1 MTAEVPEPLGGGRE
15 RAAATVEE
23 LVRTKLAE
31 ALGGG
36 RGVVESAVPTIVFT
50 ITWLTTKDM
59 RLSLTSSIGLTV
71 VLLLVRLA
79 QRSNPQ
85 FVLNALVGIGIG
97 ALFAYRASQ
106 SGGSEEDVARAVF
119 TPGILYN
126 GGYAIVIIA
135 SILVGWPVLGFLI
148 GSLTGDATAWRQDR
162 ALVRLCSQL
171 TWVLAA
177 PCLIR
182 VLVQG
187 PLWLDHQIALLGVTK
202 IALGWPL
209 QLATFAVMAWMLS
222 RNRTPLEDDTVL

>member
-1 MTAEVPEPLGGGRE
+1 MTAEVPEPAGSRAQ
-15 RAAATVEE
+15 AAATVEE
-23 LVRTKLAE
+23 LVRSKLSE

-36 RGVVESAVPTIVFT
+36 RGILESAVPTIAFT
-50 ITWLTTKDM
+50 ITWLVSKDM
-59 RLSLTSSIGLTV
+59 RLSLGLSVGLTV
-71 VLLLVRLA
+71 LLLLVRVV

-85 FVLNALVGIGIG
+85 FVINALFGIGIG
-97 ALFAYRASQ
+97 AFFAYRASQ

-126 GGYAIVIIA
+126 GGYAVVIIA
-135 SILVGWPVLGFLI
+135 SILLGWPVLGFLI

-171 TWVLAA
+171 SWVLVA

-187 PLWLDHQIALLGVTK
+187 PLWLDHQIALLGITK
-202 IALGWPL
+202 IVLGWPL
-209 QLATFAVMAWMLS
+209 QVGAFAVMAWMLS
-222 RNRTPLEDDTVL
+222 RNRTPVEGDSAL

>member
-1 MTAEVPEPLGGGRE
+1 MTAEVPEPAGSRAQ
-15 RAAATVEE
+15 AAATVEE
-23 LVRTKLAE
+23 LVRSKLSE

-36 RGVVESAVPTIVFT
+36 RGILESAVPTIAFT
-50 ITWLTTKDM
+50 VTWLVSKDM
-59 RLSLTSSIGLTV
+59 RLSLGLSVGLTV
-71 VLLLVRLA
+71 LLLLVRVV

-85 FVLNALVGIGIG
+85 FVINALFGIGIG
-97 ALFAYRASQ
+97 AFFAYRASQ

-126 GGYAIVIIA
+126 GGYAVVIIA
-135 SILVGWPVLGFLI
+135 SILLGWPVLGFLI

-171 TWVLAA
+171 SWVLVA

-187 PLWLDHQIALLGVTK
+187 PLWLDHQIALLGITK
-202 IALGWPL
+202 IVLGWPL
-209 QLATFAVMAWMLS
+209 QVAAFAVMAWMLS
-222 RNRTPLEDDTVL
+222 RNRTPVEGDSAL

>member
-119 TPGILYN
+119 TPGLLIN
-126 GGYAIVIIA
+126 GGIALLMTLTIV
-135 SILVGWPVLGFLI
+135 VGWPLVGFLI
-148 GSLTGDATAWRQDR
+148 GSLAADPTEWHRDKGV
-162 ALVRLCSQL
+162 VRLSSQL
-171 TWVLAA
+171 TWVLVA

-182 VLVQG
+182 LAVQL

>member
-1 MTAEVPEPLGGGRE
+1 MTAEVPEPAGSRAQ
-15 RAAATVEE
+15 AAATVEE
-23 LVRTKLAE
+23 LVRSKLSE

-36 RGVVESAVPTIVFT
+36 RGILESAVPTIAFT
-50 ITWLTTKDM
+50 ITWLVSKDM
-59 RLSLTSSIGLTV
+59 RLSLGLSVGLTV
-71 VLLLVRLA
+71 LLLLVRVV

-85 FVLNALVGIGIG
+85 FVINALFGIGIG
-97 ALFAYRASQ
+97 AFFAYRASQ

-126 GGYAIVIIA
+126 GGYAVVIIA
-135 SILVGWPVLGFLI
+135 SILLGWPVLGFLI

-171 TWVLAA
+171 SWVLVA

-187 PLWLDHQIALLGVTK
+187 PLWLDHQIALLGITK
-202 IALGWPL
+202 IVLGWPL
-209 QLATFAVMAWMLS
+209 QVAAFAVMAWMLS
-222 RNRTPLEDDTVL
+222 RNRTPVEGDSAL